1 MKRGQVAA
9 MSGARSIVDEVDP
22 AEACRLLESDPDTA
36 LIDVRTR
43 AEWTFTGLPDLSELG
58 RPVWPVEWVAFP
70 SMARNPE
77 FADELTARME
87 GKPPARLFF
96 ICRSGSRSMA
106 AAQLVAAILAE
117 QGIAAHCTNVAEG
130 FEGDLDQDGHRG
142 RVNGWKERG
151 LPWRQN

>member
-1 MKRGQVAA
+1 
-9 MSGARSIVDEVDP
+9 MSEDRPIVDEVGP

-36 LIDVRTR
+36 LVDVRTR
-43 AEWTFTGLPDLSELG
+43 AEWAFIGMPDLSALG
-58 RPVWPVEWVAFP
+58 RPFWPVEWVAFP

-77 FADELTARME
+77 FVSELTARMG

-96 ICRSGSRSMA
+96 ICRSGNRSMA
-106 AAQLVAAILAE
+106 AAQLMATTLAG
-117 QGIAAHCTNVAEG
+117 QGISAHCTNVAEG

-142 RVNGWKERG
+142 GVNGWKARG

>member
-1 MKRGQVAA
+1 
-9 MSGARSIVDEVDP
+9 MSGDRPIVDEVDP

-43 AEWTFTGLPDLSELG
+43 AEWAFIGLPDLSALG
-58 RPVWPVEWVAFP
+58 RQLWPVEWVAFP

-77 FADELTARME
+77 FVRELAARMD

-106 AAQLVAAILAE
+106 AAQLVAATLAE
-117 QGIAAHCTNVAEG
+117 QGVAAHCTNVGEG

-142 RVNGWKERG
+142 RVNGWKVRG
-151 LPWRQN
+151 LPWRQT